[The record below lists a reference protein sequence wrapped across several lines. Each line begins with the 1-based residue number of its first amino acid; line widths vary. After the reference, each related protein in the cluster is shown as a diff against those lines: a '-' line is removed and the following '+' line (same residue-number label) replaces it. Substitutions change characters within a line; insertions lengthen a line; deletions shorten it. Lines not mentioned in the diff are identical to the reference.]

1 MLAPIDKERPE
12 LPEDVC
18 EQVEINIKYDGY
30 IRRQMKQ
37 VEQFKK
43 LEQKKIPEDI
53 DYEDVGSLRIEAR
66 QKLEAYRPVSIGC
79 MYNLEILE
87 KGCEELGIT
96 LNDTQKN
103 QFIQFYEFLVEK
115 NKVMNLTGITEFD
128 EVLVKHFL
136 DSLCCVKAVDMSKV
150 KTVMDIGTG
159 AGFPGVPLKIAF
171 PELEACLLD
180 SLNKRVKFLEETFA
194 LLGLENI
201 SAIHGR
207 AEEYAKNKAYRE
219 KYDLCVSRAVSGLAT
234 LSEYCLPYVKV
245 GGLFVSYKSG
255 SVKEEA
261 EAAEKAVKILGG
273 KIRDIQY
280 FDLPGSEISRS
291 LVIIEKV
298 KNTPGKYPR
307 KAGTPLREP
316 LA

>member
-1 MLAPIDKERPE
+1 M
-12 LPEDVC
+12 
-18 EQVEINIKYDGY
+18 
-30 IRRQMKQ
+30 
-37 VEQFKK
+37 
-43 LEQKKIPEDI
+43 
-53 DYEDVGSLRIEAR
+53 
-66 QKLEAYRPVSIGC
+66 
-79 MYNLEILE
+79 
-87 KGCEELGIT
+87 
-96 LNDTQKN
+96 
-103 QFIQFYEFLVEK
+103 
-115 NKVMNLTGITEFD
+115 
-128 EVLVKHFL
+128 
-136 DSLCCVKAVDMSKV
+136 
-150 KTVMDIGTG
+150 
-159 AGFPGVPLKIAF
+159 
-171 PELEACLLD
+171 EACLLD

-194 LLGLENI
+194 LLGLEGI

-280 FDLPGSEISRS
+280 FDLPGSEIGRS

-307 KAGTPLREP
+307 KAGTPLREHWHKIP
-316 LA
+316 PVETKSKFVRQEILLSGSFTKLSQIYPTFITNYFYTIIR